1 MVIYIILYT
10 PGANERQNGEGASNH
25 RLYNFIHKNFHNK
38 EVYLSGAID
47 LYNQAR
53 YWSG

>member
-10 PGANERQNGEGASNH
+10 PGANERQNGEGVSNH
-25 RLYNFIHKNFHNK
+25 RLSIFIHKNFQNK

-47 LYNQAR
+47 LYNQAGYTR
-53 YWSG
+53 G